1 MEKMEQ
7 SDEDVRYGRMK
18 AVLSE
23 MIESMHHQED
33 RNVFNVDSRED
44 LDGMIE
50 EEDLNCPPQSP
61 RSGDEVTLIE
71 IQSRGRRPTHGRGNW
86 VYASL
91 QRFVHTVHMYI
102 CLCLHF
108 GSNMLLRWTLYGM
121 FLC

>member
-18 AVLSE
+18 AVLRE

-33 RNVFNVDSRED
+33 RNVFNVDSQED
-44 LDGMIE
+44 LDCVIE
-50 EEDLNCPPQSP
+50 EEDLSCPPLSP

-71 IQSRGRRPTHGRGNW
+71 IQSRGRRPTHGRGTW

-91 QRFVHTVHMYI
+91 QRFPYDAYI
-102 CLCLHF
+102 LFRCTYVCVCVLDQTC
-108 GSNMLLRWTLYGM
+108 
-121 FLC
+121 C